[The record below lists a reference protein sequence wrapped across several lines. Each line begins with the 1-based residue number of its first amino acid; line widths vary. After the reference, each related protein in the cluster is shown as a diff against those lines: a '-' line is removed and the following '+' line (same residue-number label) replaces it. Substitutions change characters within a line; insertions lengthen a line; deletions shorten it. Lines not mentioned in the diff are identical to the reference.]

1 MNGIRV
7 AMSFY
12 TTGREKT
19 VWTVMPQVP
28 QAGDTVHY
36 APDHDRDGDR
46 AWNVM
51 HVSWACDDF
60 TRDVWH
66 AEIGLD

>member
-1 MNGIRV
+1 MRV

-12 TTGREKT
+12 TTGREQT
-19 VWTVMPQVP
+19 VWTEMPQVP
-28 QAGDTVHY
+28 AAGDTVHY
-36 APDHDRDGDR
+36 SPDHTAEEDR
-46 AWNVM
+46 AWRVM